1 MKKILIYALLILLN
15 PVLAM
20 ADEGMWLVNLF
31 ESSIYPRMKKKG
43 LKLKPGEIYN
53 EQIPALSGA
62 IVAVDYGMGTGSVI
76 SDRGL
81 VITNHHV
88 AYGDIHDLSTPG
100 NNYLEN
106 GFWAATE
113 QDELP
118 VKGKTV
124 MFLRRIADV
133 TDEAAEMQNSMIRE
147 GKFGVFGT
155 RKIYGAIEK
164 KYGKDTPYEVSCAS
178 MWRGEKYLLFYYEV
192 YKDIRLVGAPPEKIG
207 AFGGNRDN

>member
-1 MKKILIYALLILLN
+1 
-15 PVLAM
+15 
-20 ADEGMWLVNLF
+20 
-31 ESSIYPRMKKKG
+31 MKKKG

-53 EQIPALSGA
+53 ERGTALSGA

-88 AYGDIHDLSTPG
+88 AYGDIHDLSTPE

-133 TDEAAEMQNSMIRE
+133 TDEAMEMRDSMIRSRPFRRIRHPE
-147 GKFGVFGT
+147 
-155 RKIYGAIEK
+155 
-164 KYGKDTPYEVSCAS
+164 
-178 MWRGEKYLLFYYEV
+178 
-192 YKDIRLVGAPPEKIG
+192 DIRRNRKEIREGHSLRSLLRFDVARGKIP
-207 AFGGNRDN
+207 AVLLRSL